1 MPLESAIIR
10 QPGEGLALGVLE
22 GRLEYGPELQ
32 NIKTQLM
39 PLVEKPGTVLIL
51 DLSKIEY
58 ADSAGL
64 GMLLFLN
71 GAAKD
76 VGASLRL
83 AGPSPRLIEIFQIT
97 HTAAIFIVDPDID
110 TSLKHAAKVI

>member
-10 QPGEGLALGVLE
+10 QPAASISLAVLE
-22 GRLEYGPELQ
+22 GRLEYGESLQ
-32 NIKTQLM
+32 RLKAQLM
-39 PLVEKPGTVLIL
+39 PLVQKPEAVLIL
-51 DLSKIEY
+51 DLTKVDY

-71 GAAKD
+71 GAARD

-83 AGPSPRLIEIFQIT
+83 AASSPRLMQVLQIT
-97 HTAAIFIVDPDID
+97 HTAQLFILDPDVE
-110 TSLKHAAKVI
+110 TSLNHAR

>member
-10 QPGEGLALGVLE
+10 QAREGLALGVLE

-32 NIKTQLM
+32 NIKKQLM
-39 PLVEKPGTVLIL
+39 PLVEKRDAVLIL
-51 DLSKIEY
+51 DLSKVESV
-58 ADSAGL
+58 DSAGL

-71 GAAKD
+71 GAARD

-83 AGPSPRLIEIFQIT
+83 AAPSPRLMEIFQIT
-97 HTAAIFIVDPDID
+97 HCTAIFIIDPDVD
-110 TSLKHAAKVI
+110 SSLKHAAKPI